1 MRSGSGRKDRH
12 HPAIA
17 RLVDALEQR
26 KLDRREFLRAATLL
40 GMTAPMAYGLAAR
53 ADEEGNGE
61 RAAPA
66 GARRGGLL
74 RVGMRIPALA
84 SPHTFSWVYDSNVVR
99 QCNEYLTRTRPDGVT
114 VPHLLDHWQPSDD
127 LRSWTLTLKKGVKWS
142 NGEALVAEHVIWNI
156 NRWLDPG
163 VDSSVLALLKG
174 FMLKDV
180 DAGEKNEDGSPKIT
194 TVLWDANAIE
204 KVDDLTIRLNG
215 AAPQLAIPETLFHY
229 PALILH
235 PKDEGRWGL
244 GSIGTGAFE
253 PTEIDVG
260 RKVTLKRRASY
271 WKEGGY
277 LDEIHFI
284 DFGDDPAAKL
294 TALASRQV
302 DGLHDADIR
311 IYEQVKGIPGIE
323 IHRITTAK
331 TAVARMK
338 VGADPFKDARVR
350 KAMKL
355 AVDPAAVL
363 RIAHRDLGA
372 PGEHHHVC
380 PAYPDYAWIEPFGRD
395 VAAAKELL
403 AEAGYPDGIKLE
415 LHCKKDP
422 DWEFRAC
429 QAMVGQWAEAGITVK
444 LNLMPSARYWEVWTR
459 VPFGFTAWTHRP
471 LAITT
476 LALAYRTGA
485 PWNESDYANPTFD
498 ELLTKAEGIV
508 DLEQRKTVIAEI
520 EKIMQEDGPIV
531 QPLWR
536 ASYQP
541 FTAKLKGYH
550 PHPTEYYFFEDVWLE
565 A

>member
-1 MRSGSGRKDRH
+1 MRSDSGRKDRH
-12 HPAIA
+12 HPTIA
-17 RLVDALEQR
+17 CLVDALEQR

-40 GMTAPMAYGLAAR
+40 GMTAPMAYGLAGCG
-53 ADEEGNGE
+53 EENKGE
-61 RAAPA
+61 QAAPA
-66 GARRGGLL
+66 GARKGGVL
-74 RVGMRIPALA
+74 RVGMHIPVLDN
-84 SPHTFSWVYDSNVVR
+84 PHIFSWVSDSNVVR
-99 QCNEYLTRTRPDGVT
+99 QCNDYLTRTRPDGVT

-127 LRSWTLTLKKGVKWS
+127 LKTWTLTLKKGIKWS
-142 NGEALVAEHVIWNI
+142 NGDSLVADHVIWNI
-156 NRWLDPG
+156 DRWLDPKVG
-163 VDSSVLALLKG
+163 SSVLALLQG

-180 DAGEKNEDGSPKIT
+180 DTGERNEDGSPKMAT
-194 TVLWDANAIE
+194 ALWDANAVE

-215 AAPQLAIPETLFHY
+215 ASPQLAIPETLFHY

-235 PKDEGRWGL
+235 PRDEGKWGL

-253 PTEIDVG
+253 PTEIEVG
-260 RKVTLKRRASY
+260 RKVALRRRASY
-271 WKEGGY
+271 WKEAGY
-277 LDEIHFI
+277 LDEIHFV
-284 DFGDDPAAKL
+284 DLGEDPKVKL
-294 TALASRQV
+294 DALASRQV
-302 DGLHDADIR
+302 DGLYDADIK

-338 VGADPFKDARVR
+338 VGADPFKDAKVR
-350 KAMKL
+350 KAMRL

-380 PAYPDYAWIEPFGRD
+380 PAHPDYARLEPLERD
-395 VAAAKELL
+395 VEAAKTLL
-403 AEAGYPDGIKLE
+403 AEAGHPDGVALE
-415 LHCKKDP
+415 LHCKQDP
-422 DWEFRAC
+422 DWELQAC
-429 QAMVGQWAEAGITVK
+429 QAMVEQWADAGIRVK
-444 LNLMPSARYWEVWTR
+444 LNVMPGDQYWGVWTK
-459 VPFGFTAWTHRP
+459 VPFGFTTWTHRP

-476 LALAYRTGA
+476 LALAYRTGV
-485 PWNESDYANPTFD
+485 PWNESDYANPKFD

-508 DLEQRKTVIAEI
+508 DLDER
-520 EKIMQEDGPIV
+520 EKVVKELELIMQEDGPIV

-541 FTAKLKGYH
+541 FTSKLKGYS